1 MLKAEVGLVGGTGI
15 GDRLAAL
22 GGAPIH
28 VPTPYGMMRGL
39 LQSHSG
45 ISVVVVSRHSAGHKT
60 APHLVRYGA
69 LAEGLRRLGVHTCFS
84 TAAVGSLHTDWPIG
98 QFAVCTDILDASSRN
113 TTLFDDVIKHT
124 DFSVPFSAAELLR
137 SAAGEE
143 AEPNAVYACMNGPR
157 YETPF
162 EIQLLKKLG
171 ADVVG
176 MTAASE
182 AIAMREAGI
191 SYGCLAVVTNLGCG
205 LSSEELDHGEVTD
218 VMQTRGDRVVEIL
231 LKAVQGAG
239 A

>member
-1 MLKAEVGLVGGTGI
+1 MLKADVGLVGGTGI

-22 GGAPIH
+22 GGSPIH
-28 VPTPYGMMRGL
+28 VPTPHGMMRGL
-39 LQSHSG
+39 LQDHSG
-45 ISVVVVSRHSAGHKT
+45 VTVVVVSRHSSGHKT

-69 LAEGLRRLGVHTCFS
+69 LAEGLRRLGVHSCFS
-84 TAAVGSLHTDWPIG
+84 SAAVGSLHEDWPIG
-98 QFAVCTDILDASSRN
+98 QFAVCTDILDVSSRN
-113 TTLFDDVIKHT
+113 TTLFDSGVHHT
-124 DFSVPFSAAELLR
+124 DFSSPFSAAAHLR
-137 SAAGEE
+137 KAAGDE
-143 AEPNAVYACMNGPR
+143 AKPNAVYACMNGPR

-182 AIAMREAGI
+182 AIAMREAGVA
-191 SYGCLAVVTNLGCG
+191 YGCLAVVTNLGCG
-205 LSSEELDHGEVTD
+205 LSSETLEHTEVTD
-218 VMQTRGDRVVEIL
+218 VMQTCGDRVVEIL